1 MLGLKTTQ
9 NSTFS
14 KIDSK
19 YFSSINQFHSIY
31 LVKSSV
37 AVRFGK
43 TSFDRTTEP
52 HRTSPNCWF
61 DRTTEPNRK
70 VRSYTI
76 SFTKGHSSLVSI
88 LVFLVGTW
96 PLLVVYVEKSLGK
109 FYSFNLHVQIGVSAL
124 VMSIPRIYYRVA
136 LLLCLAVLCCS
147 FRSVW
152 AWLRCAAER
161 KWW

>member
-9 NSTFS
+9 NLTFS

-31 LVKSSV
+31 IVKSSV

-76 SFTKGHSSLVSI
+76 SKSCELEFYRCCTIIRYSRLLSFVGQSGKKRKNFVWNSGVVSTFTI
-88 LVFLVGTW
+88 LVWKQSKELF
-96 PLLVVYVEKSLGK
+96 K
-109 FYSFNLHVQIGVSAL
+109 QI
-124 VMSIPRIYYRVA
+124 MRIPRA
-136 LLLCLAVLCCS
+136 EL
-147 FRSVW
+147 FF
-152 AWLRCAAER
+152 CAF
-161 KWW
+161 